1 MNPSGSLH
9 SLHGMMVF
17 LGGAANG
24 LEELLGRGAPGVTYR
39 AGRATGLRI
48 KPSRLEPT
56 DLKLALEAVS
66 EEMIK
71 AGMRWPFELYHRA
84 GEPETEPMEGGG
96 VKLKLVFR
104 NCQVR
109 STLFRYGYPQK
120 LSLCLM
126 NHGVFCGL
134 LDQIHG
140 VRSNLEILH
149 AGENA
154 CLKLLTVERKK

>member
-1 MNPSGSLH
+1 MFSALVALVCIVCAAGAELVAPHNP
-9 SLHGMMVF
+9 V
-17 LGGAANG
+17 
-24 LEELLGRGAPGVTYR
+24 
-39 AGRATGLRI
+39 
-48 KPSRLEPT
+48 
-56 DLKLALEAVS
+56 DLKTLDLGDSMLPPA
-66 EEMIK
+66 
-71 AGMRWPFELYHRA
+71 W
-84 GEPETEPMEGGG
+84 MEGGG
-96 VKLKLVFR
+96 VKMKLVFR